1 MSLKVHVLQHASFEG
16 IGSMEPWL
24 RERGASIAYSHLYA
38 GDKLPE
44 LHGLDLII
52 VMGGPMSVNDE
63 AELPWLVDEKKFIR
77 EAIRQ
82 SVPMLGVCLGA
93 QLMANAL
100 GARVY
105 PVGQREIG
113 WFDIEAATGSND
125 AFEFPAKMKVFHWHG
140 ETFDL
145 PAGAVRLAGSA
156 LCENQAFQ
164 LGWHAIGLQCHLEAT
179 RAGVEAFIAH
189 LGAELGP
196 DTFVQSAEDICGAS
210 AAEYGVMQIVIEDV
224 LEHLLSDRLGLTSP
238 LPAGQSR
245 RTSK

>member
-24 RERGASIAYSHLYA
+24 LERGASIGYSHLYR
-38 GDKLPE
+38 GDSLPE
-44 LHGLDLII
+44 LEGLDLII

-63 AELPWLVDEKKFIR
+63 AELPWLVAEKKLIR
-77 EAIRQ
+77 DAILQ

-93 QLMANAL
+93 QLMANAM

-113 WFDIEAATGSND
+113 WFDIEAATGAND
-125 AFEFPAKMKVFHWHG
+125 TFQFPKCMKAFHWHG

-145 PAGAVRLAGSA
+145 PAAAVRLAGSA

-164 LGWHAIGLQCHLEAT
+164 LGWHAIGLQCHLEVT
-179 RAGVEAFIAH
+179 RAGVEAFITH
-189 LGAELGP
+189 CGDELVP
-196 DTFVQSAEDICGAS
+196 DTFVQSAEEIRKAS
-210 AAEYGVMQIVIEDV
+210 RADYAAIQIVIEDV
-224 LEHLLSDRLGLTSP
+224 LEHLLSDRLHG
-238 LPAGQSR
+238 PA
-245 RTSK
+245 